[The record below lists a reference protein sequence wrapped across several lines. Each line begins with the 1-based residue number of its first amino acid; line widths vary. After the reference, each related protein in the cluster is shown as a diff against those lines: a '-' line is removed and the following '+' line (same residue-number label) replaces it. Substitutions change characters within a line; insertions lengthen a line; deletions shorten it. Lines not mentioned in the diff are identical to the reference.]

1 MPCHDLTKRFLVP
14 KSDRTRIFF
23 KTEKARDEVREYL
36 ECISKDM
43 SSRVSKAESAL
54 EKARLESHPSEV
66 VSAEVNLT
74 SIASKYEV
82 DDPRIGMGDEYAPVA
97 FRLDAPCRVL
107 WEGLVVRKNI
117 SRPTG
122 SIFDTG
128 RASQPAFQDMNFA
141 ALQHRREVESDP
153 LPVLYQYSDE
163 DPFDARMLLMAY
175 EEEGKITSVVS
186 DFDCFLIGS
195 RNFSYEAPLSR
206 EQLELLDWCVSQVEW
221 ILETHTEPECWT
233 NRWLEILKYAAQS
246 GFYPSMPRFGFGDS
260 TSYSMIEASVHRSA
274 KTCGAVRHGPGESSR
289 GCLFPPFFFLSICCL
304 CLTYCRRR
312 QNALTISSL
321 KN

>member
-1 MPCHDLTKRFLVP
+1 MSTKL
-14 KSDRTRIFF
+14 
-23 KTEKARDEVREYL
+23 
-36 ECISKDM
+36 
-43 SSRVSKAESAL
+43 SRAESAL
-54 EKARLESHPSEV
+54 EKSKSESHPNEV
-66 VSAEVNLT
+66 FRTQVNLT

-82 DDPRIGMGDEYAPVA
+82 DDPRIGMGDEYAPVTY
-97 FRLDAPCRVL
+97 RLDVPCRVL

-122 SIFDTG
+122 SRFDTG

-141 ALQHRREVESDP
+141 ALQHRREVDSDP

-175 EEEGKITSVVS
+175 EEEGKVTSVVS

-195 RNFSYEAPLSR
+195 RNFSYEAPLPR

-221 ILETHTEPECWT
+221 ILETHTEAESWT
-233 NRWLEILKYAAQS
+233 ARWLEILKYAAQS
-246 GFYPSMPRFGFGDS
+246 GFYPSMPRFGFGDT

-274 KTCGAVRHGPGESSR
+274 KTCGAVRHGPGEPTS
-289 GCLFPPFFFLSICCL
+289 LFYYSFFFLSRL
-304 CLTYCRRR
+304 LYV
-312 QNALTISSL
+312 
-321 KN
+321 